1 MKTQYRYK
9 EATGVTQFAIRGL
22 KHLHKL
28 GKITKIIGYRYVALY
43 KWGPRVD
50 DRIKVFGE
58 NGIAL
63 FSGFGYGYSGEGPR
77 GTIEL
82 FKAVGVPT
90 GTDGLYGNTPSIG
103 DTCAYY
109 IRRSTCGVTI
119 NKPVVDWRLELVDEK
134 WQITH
139 ENRLTNHEKL
149 HHHHQG

>member
-82 FKAVGVPT
+82 FHLGYNWLDIIFGWRWKVPPQPT
-90 GTDGLYGNTPSIG
+90 Y
-103 DTCAYY
+103 
-109 IRRSTCGVTI
+109 
-119 NKPVVDWRLELVDEK
+119 
-134 WQITH
+134 
-139 ENRLTNHEKL
+139 
-149 HHHHQG
+149 